1 MGDPHQGPRTLI
13 AHCVFGGKTPAAIAR
28 RWRDALEEIAR
39 NTTAPPLR
47 LTLANTLDEKRRGG
61 EDPQHV
67 EAWELGA
74 PIVEMDAALG
84 HCT

>member
-1 MGDPHQGPRTLI
+1 MGDPHRGAEDADRAL
-13 AHCVFGGKTPAAIAR
+13 CVRGKTPAAIAR